1 MLDQIIPIVREAG
14 EIVRRA
20 DHIGAHTRE
29 KTAACDLVTDYDLA
43 VEAFLRERLLALLPE
58 AVFFGEEE
66 ALTRDPSRGW
76 AFIVDPIDG
85 TTNFTRSLRQSA
97 VSVAL
102 AREGRVECAAVY
114 DPAKDE
120 LFSARRGGGAF
131 LNGRPIAVSDRDLAH
146 GLVLAGTSLYCR
158 EAWTDATFRTLRFLF
173 DRSMDF
179 RRLGAAALDLCYV
192 ACGRGE
198 VFFEYRLSPW
208 DYAAG
213 SLIVEEAGGFAADMA
228 GSPLP
233 VTAPSGVWASNAR
246 CRPVLAELVKFG

>member
-1 MLDQIIPIVREAG
+1 MLKEIIEAVRAAG
-14 EIVRRA
+14 EIVLSAR
-20 DHIGAHTRE
+20 DIGAHTRE
-29 KTAACDLVTDYDLA
+29 KTGAWDLVTDYDVA
-43 VEAFLRERLLALLPE
+43 VEKLLRQRLLALLPE

-66 ALTRDPSRGW
+66 ALERDPRRGW

-85 TTNFTRSLRQSA
+85 TTNFTRSIRQSA

-102 AREGRVECAAVY
+102 ARDGRVEYAVVF
-114 DPAKDE
+114 DPEKGE

-131 LNGRPIAVSDRDLAH
+131 LNGRPITVSGRDLAH
-146 GLVLAGTSLYCR
+146 GLVIVGTTPYMR
-158 EAWTDATFRTLRFLF
+158 EVYEEDTFRALRWLF
-173 DRSMDF
+173 GRSMDF
-179 RRLGAAALDLCYV
+179 RRFGAAALDLCYV

-198 VFFEYRLSPW
+198 VFFEHRLSPW